1 MLKRKELNEIEKK
14 VFCNWF
20 GDEKKVILENV
31 YSKISDNLVEVLE
44 DIEEDIYGFDRW
56 KDWRLSL
63 DKIVNI
69 YSFCKEI
76 EIWNE
81 INSDFSG
88 EYDSLMFRECYEDYI
103 NWLNEYIEDKE
114 FKEEVINCF
123 NWYFNEWIE
132 DLIKK

>member
-63 DKIVNI
+63 GNI
-69 YSFCKEI
+69 KNIFSFCKEI
-76 EIWNE
+76 EVWND
-81 INSDFSG
+81 INSDFGG

-123 NWYFNEWIE
+123 NWYFSEWIE
-132 DLIKK
+132 D

>member
-1 MLKRKELNEIEKK
+1 MLVKKELNEVEKK
-14 VFCNWF
+14 VFYGNINK
-20 GDEKKVILENV
+20 ENKLILENV
-31 YSKISDNLVEVLE
+31 FGIIVDGMVEILE
-44 DIEEDIYGFDRW
+44 DIEDDVYGFDRW

-88 EYDSLMFRECYEDYI
+88 EYDSIMFGDCLEDYI
-103 NWLNEYIEDKE
+103 NYLNECIKDEE
-114 FKEEVINCF
+114 FKKEVIDCF
-123 NWYFNEWIE
+123 NWYFDEWIN
-132 DLIKK
+132 

>member
-1 MLKRKELNEIEKK
+1 MLKRRELNEIEKK
-14 VFCNWF
+14 VFCSGFSN
-20 GDEKKVILENV
+20 EKKVILENV

-69 YSFCKEI
+69 YSFCREI
-76 EIWNE
+76 EKWNE
-81 INSDFSG
+81 INSNFSG
-88 EYDSLMFRECYEDYI
+88 EYDSIMFGDCYEDYI
-103 NWLNEYIEDKE
+103 NYINVIEDKE

-123 NWYFNEWIE
+123 NWYFSEWINE
-132 DLIKK
+132 DED

>member
-1 MLKRKELNEIEKK
+1 MLVKKELNEVEKK
-14 VFCNWF
+14 VFCGNINK
-20 GDEKKVILENV
+20 ENKLILENV
-31 YSKISDNLVEVLE
+31 FGIIVDGMVEVLE
-44 DIEEDIYGFDRW
+44 DIEDDVYGFDRW

-88 EYDSLMFRECYEDYI
+88 EYDSIMFGDCYEDYI
-103 NWLNEYIEDKE
+103 NYLNECIKDEE
-114 FKEEVINCF
+114 FKKEVINCF
-123 NWYFNEWIE
+123 NWYFDEWIN
-132 DLIKK
+132 

>member
-14 VFCNWF
+14 VFCSGFSN
-20 GDEKKVILENV
+20 EKKVILENV

-69 YSFCKEI
+69 YSFCREI
-76 EIWNE
+76 EKWND
-81 INSDFSG
+81 INSNFNG
-88 EYDSLMFRECYEDYI
+88 EYDSIMFGECYEDYI
-103 NWLNEYIEDKE
+103 NWLNEYIKDKE

-123 NWYFNEWIE
+123 NWYFSEWINE
-132 DLIKK
+132 DED

>member
-1 MLKRKELNEIEKK
+1 MLKRRELNEIEKK
-14 VFCNWF
+14 VFCSGFSN
-20 GDEKKVILENV
+20 EKKVILENV

-81 INSDFSG
+81 INSDFNG
-88 EYDSLMFRECYEDYI
+88 EYDSIMFGDCYEDYI
-103 NWLNEYIEDKE
+103 NYLNECIKDEE
-114 FKEEVINCF
+114 FKKEVINCF
-123 NWYFNEWIE
+123 NWYFDEWIN
-132 DLIKK
+132 

>member
-1 MLKRKELNEIEKK
+1 MLVKKELNEVEKK
-14 VFCNWF
+14 VFCGSINK
-20 GDEKKVILENV
+20 ENKLILENV
-31 YSKISDNLVEVLE
+31 FGIIVDGMVEVLE
-44 DIEEDIYGFDRW
+44 DIEDDVYGFDRW

-88 EYDSLMFRECYEDYI
+88 EYESIMFGDCLEDYI
-103 NWLNEYIEDKE
+103 NYLNECIKDEE
-114 FKEEVINCF
+114 FKKEVINCF
-123 NWYFNEWIE
+123 NWYFDEWIN
-132 DLIKK
+132 